1 MSEEKGNEEKPQ
13 SSAAGAPGDKKAT
26 PESDSGG
33 ERKGIPAAKT
43 KPSDDDAPAKIENLG
58 TVRRPTGSAKAKA
71 KFAPARPA
79 PREEDAR
86 SDREEWEEPAGT
98 SPRPAQE
105 EDPESRR
112 AAPEEQAAAFG
123 KSFLR
128 TTKKVLFINL
138 KLVYVLAAAII
149 LAVWLQ
155 SASYDA
161 GVIEGRR
168 LANKEASFDGVE
180 LDPAFAA
187 KLNAALFK
195 LRNGNAAEGLE
206 ELKTLQTQWPSVVS
220 MHYLV
225 ALAALENGN
234 EELATSKAEESIA
247 KRQRVSDSLALLAVI
262 ESQKAARRDKFVL
275 GNPVKRAEEYLRRS
289 IAADPANP
297 YPHFE
302 LASVLRYSGKRAE
315 ALEEV
320 RAAMARL
327 SAVDS
332 HLVMDI
338 TEQIMERETMPDNQL
353 PADIGTTD
361 NVQKLVPAAYVA
373 MRRGNFDRA
382 VELLSEARQGMT
394 PDIFAYVVNDP
405 ALRRFRNEPKI
416 QPFFAQ

>member
-13 SSAAGAPGDKKAT
+13 SSAAGAPGDKKAAS
-26 PESDSGG
+26 ESDSGG

-79 PREEDAR
+79 PKEDEPRREA
-86 SDREEWEEPAGT
+86 EEWEEPAGT
-98 SPRPAQE
+98 SPKPAQE
-105 EDPESRR
+105 EDPENRR
-112 AAPEEQAAAFG
+112 PAPEEQAAAFG
-123 KSFLR
+123 KSLLR
-128 TTKKVLFINL
+128 ATKKVLFINL

-149 LAVWLQ
+149 LAVWLH

-161 GVIEGRR
+161 GVAEGRH

-180 LDPAFAA
+180 LEPAFAA

-195 LRNGNAAEGLE
+195 MRNGNAAESLE
-206 ELKTLQTQWPSVVS
+206 ELKALQTQWPSVVS

-234 EELATSKAEESIA
+234 EELAASKAEESIA

-382 VELLSEARQGMT
+382 VELLSEARKGMT
-394 PDIFAYVVNDP
+394 PDVFVYVVNDP